1 MRARGMFLSLAI
13 SAVWL
18 AATSSAGLRPGYE
31 RANRFAGDATV
42 TLTSSLWTPMAR
54 AS

>member
-13 SAVWL
+13 TAVWL

-31 RANRFAGDATV
+31 AHRFAAAATV
-42 TLTSSLWTPMAR
+42 TLTTSLWTPMAR